1 MIKNSYE
8 YGQNAS
14 IRESNQINLDL
25 DFNEKNDLNSIRD
38 AYSFY
43 ISKELLNNEK
53 FVLIDVDL
61 GTVAKTLH
69 LKKKLKNR
77 YVQSG
82 ISEQNAVGV
91 SAGIAQFGKIP
102 IIQSLAVF
110 LTGRAFDQ
118 IRESISYS
126 ELNVKLVGLH
136 SGFTLSPDGATHQ
149 TGEDIALISSLP
161 NFEIYA
167 PADHLQ
173 LKKILPIFLNS
184 KKPGYLKL
192 FFPKTKIISKKRV
205 INKKIQIIK
214 SLKNINLLSYG
225 VMSQKLNEV
234 YIKLKKKG
242 VEVGILNVPFIKPI
256 DKKELINISKKSKIL
271 FVIEDHNQYGGL
283 GSIISQIIS
292 ENNPTKIVSIN
303 SNDKFGTTGLPEENL
318 NYLGLSTKKI
328 INKVLTYVK
337 KK

>member
-69 LKKKLKNR
+69 LKKKLRNR

-225 VMSQKLNEV
+225 VMSQKLNEA
-234 YIKLKKKG
+234 YIELKKKG

>member
-69 LKKKLKNR
+69 LKKKLRNR
-77 YVQSG
+77 YVQCG

-225 VMSQKLNEV
+225 VMSQKLNEA
-234 YIKLKKKG
+234 YIELKKKG

>member
-69 LKKKLKNR
+69 LKKKLRNR

-102 IIQSLAVF
+102 IVQSLAVF

-225 VMSQKLNEV
+225 VMSQKLNEA
-234 YIKLKKKG
+234 YIELKKKG